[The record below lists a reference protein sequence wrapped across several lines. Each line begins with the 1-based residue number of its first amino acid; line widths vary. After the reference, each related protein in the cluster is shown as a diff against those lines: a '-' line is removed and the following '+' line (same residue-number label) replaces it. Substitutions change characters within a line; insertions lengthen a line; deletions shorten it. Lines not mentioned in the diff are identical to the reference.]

1 MDDNIPYSAQ
11 VTSPN
16 ITICSNVCIVI
27 KSVSLSLS
35 LRLSVCLFFPHFP
48 LPFQT
53 LECRLT
59 DCEPGDRHQFQ
70 GQLSRSSP
78 RQQRWEIQL
87 PLALCLHH
95 YPLGFIKCRLR
106 SAFGFQAINHE
117 QEQYQGWRGTTNWD
131 QPYSKV
137 QTSNTHCPSGELDEI
152 SSWEIVHNVWQSNF
166 HPNPRERFPR
176 EGTWVCFIYM
186 QVKPPIDF

>member
-1 MDDNIPYSAQ
+1 MGWDAGPVVAAFE
-11 VTSPN
+11 TSRW
-16 ITICSNVCIVI
+16 TFSLR
-27 KSVSLSLS
+27 VSLSLS
-35 LRLSVCLFFPHFP
+35 LRLSVCLFFPHFC

-95 YPLGFIKCRLR
+95 YPLGLIKCRLR

-131 QPYSKV
+131 QPYSEV

-176 EGTWVCFIYM
+176 DGTWVCFIYM